1 MCCFLKIGAKIRKK
15 LLTPNFKLL
24 TFVYLC
30 IVFRKTMR
38 KGLVIAV
45 ATGCL
50 LLSCQDK
57 KMTNAFEQD
66 GDMDE
71 DSLEAFVGDTLHL
84 FEEEEPPAAVDE
96 LFDDF
101 FYNFLGDSKFQGQRI
116 SYPLPCKKGGE
127 EEKLSKSE
135 WPQFDH
141 FKHQE
146 LLSVIYE
153 REHDLVL
160 AKDTSMQSVAVE
172 WIGLKNDEVQKFHF
186 NRVEGKWMLTEI
198 DRQQRDDTPN
208 GDFLN
213 FYARFIADSTFQR
226 EALATPVKVILTS
239 EDGEED
245 AEEEHLDADEWFEMR
260 ETIPLPTE
268 ALVNVNYGQACIS
281 QNRKILMLEGISNGM
296 QMKFKFN
303 KQGDNWKLMEIEY

>member
-1 MCCFLKIGAKIRKK
+1 
-15 LLTPNFKLL
+15 
-24 TFVYLC
+24 
-30 IVFRKTMR
+30 
-38 KGLVIAV
+38 
-45 ATGCL
+45 
-50 LLSCQDK
+50 
-57 KMTNAFEQD
+57 MTNAFEQE
-66 GDMDE
+66 GDAEE
-71 DSLEAFVGDTLHL
+71 DSLEAFAGDTLHL